1 MDSYEFDKKGFAVK
15 EDENGNSGYINQNF
29 DWIITPI
36 YLHILKPFGE
46 YDYST
51 VLFNLTNEKYFQIL
65 SCGIIDRNGKWVIYP
80 DYDALYY
87 YSDTNIVAKKNGLY
101 GILDIKGN
109 WIITPNF
116 EQITAFDSKNI
127 AIANF
132 NGKWGVLNRKSEWI
146 IDAQYDE
153 IENDFDFMG
162 EEINVCDH
170 FDKNQHIKIKK
181 EGKWGIIDINNN
193 FIVEPFFSY
202 IFPFRDD
209 RNIAKVAIDGKFG
222 IIDRKG
228 NLLIEPKFERIIDF
242 LNDNYLFVQTVN
254 LKWGLFDNLGKQ
266 IFYPIYDDLKFIE
279 EDKLFKATI
288 GNKYGF
294 LDINENWIIQPTLN
308 VVVPEDEDY
317 PFIKECIR
325 NYFKTDIANGLY
337 CLDDIAPNLIN
348 SFNQNFDIGFTKNI
362 EYLFFC
368 DESFN
373 LDYTYGV
380 AMVKKENDYFLLWK
394 GFKHNPLIF
403 SMSSDLAGN
412 QISEVNSNKKN
423 CEINIISN
431 SEGVFTSN
439 EIHCYNILFMNNFE
453 LFYRNLA
460 IEFEW
465 NVNFEW
471 SVAE

>member
-15 EDENGNSGYINQNF
+15 EDENGNSGYIYQNF
-29 DWIITPI
+29 DWIIPPI
-36 YLHILKPFGE
+36 YSQILKPFGE
-46 YDYST
+46 HDYST
-51 VLFNLTNEKYFQIL
+51 VLFNLTNEKYFHIL
-65 SCGIIDRNGKWVIYP
+65 SCGIIDRKGKWVIYP
-80 DYDALYY
+80 DYDILYY
-87 YSDTNIVAKKNGLY
+87 YSDTNIVAIKNGLY

-109 WIITPNF
+109 WIITANF
-116 EQITAFDSKNI
+116 EEITAFDSNNL

-132 NGKWGVLNRKSEWI
+132 NGKWGVLNHKSEWI

-153 IENDFDFMG
+153 IEIYFDFMG
-162 EEINVCDH
+162 KEMNVCDH
-170 FDKNQHIKIKK
+170 FDTNQHIKIKK

-193 FIVEPFFSY
+193 FIIEPVFSY
-202 IFPFRDD
+202 IFPFCDE
-209 RNIAKVAIDGKFG
+209 RNIATVASDGKFG

-228 NLLIEPKFERIIDF
+228 NLLIEPIFERIIDC
-242 LNDNYLFVQTVN
+242 LNKNYLFVQTVN
-254 LKWGLFDNLGKQ
+254 LKWGLFDNLGKR

-294 LDINENWIIQPTLN
+294 IDIDENWIIQPTLD
-308 VVVPEDEDY
+308 VEVSEDEDY
-317 PFIKECIR
+317 PFIKDRIR
-325 NYFKTDIANGLY
+325 NYFKTDIANGLH

-348 SFNQNFDIGFTKNI
+348 SFNQNFEIGFTKNM

-368 DESFN
+368 DESFD
-373 LDYTYGV
+373 LVYTCGV

-394 GFKHNPLIF
+394 GFKQNPLVF
-403 SMSSDLAGN
+403 SMSSDLTGN
-412 QISEVNSNKKN
+412 QISEVNSNNKN

-431 SEGVFTSN
+431 LDGVYTSN

-460 IEFEW
+460 REFEW
-465 NVNFEW
+465 NVDFYW
-471 SVAE
+471 RIK